1 MRITDLNK
9 EERLALIGWSKLIIR
24 ADKEFSDEEADELKK
39 LAQEMGTALFKEA
52 VAEAK
57 ETLKTIDDLKALA
70 EKITSQEA
78 RELIFSVLYDIAVP
92 GTIVDEEAKVLQW
105 LAKTWGVYSPI

>member
-1 MRITDLNK
+1 MRISDLNK

-24 ADKEFSDEEADELKK
+24 ADKVYSNEEADELKK
-39 LAQEMGTALFKEA
+39 LAIEMGTELFRET

-57 ETLKTIDDLKALA
+57 ETLRGVEDLKTLA
-70 EKITSQEA
+70 KKITSQEA

-92 GTIVDEEAKVLQW
+92 GTIVEAEAKVLQW
-105 LAKTWGVYSPI
+105 LAKTWDVYSPI